1 MAVQLLDWRLCGAA
15 PGRLVSPTSV
25 GRVSSVVSLDAT
37 RVSLF
42 IDADH
47 FRRCAVA
54 GHEHLT
60 RQSASPSRVNIDG
73 PAVSEWVDQA
83 AVDLGLREA
92 SETSSPP
99 SPRRIYDILNTDRA
113 RRWRQ
118 RHHHGVLAAEGFVV
132 TSARVRCA
140 ERLHARAGLDLVQLT
155 QSRNIDA
162 ALLLVGDG
170 AYADAVATARRHGAH
185 VVLLVPP
192 VSSVLVADSLR
203 AAASRI
209 VALHPEV
216 FETLYH
222 VLTDKR
228 RGPDR
233 S

>member
-1 MAVQLLDWRLCGAA
+1 M
-15 PGRLVSPTSV
+15 SPTSV
-25 GRVSSVVSLDAT
+25 GRGSSVVSLDAA
-37 RVSLF
+37 RVCLF

-54 GHEHLT
+54 GHEHVT
-60 RQSASPSRVNIDG
+60 GQSASPSRVNIDG

-83 AVDLGLREA
+83 AVDLGLRDA
-92 SETSSPP
+92 SETSPPP
-99 SPRRIYDILNTDRA
+99 SPRRIYDILNTNRV

-118 RHHHGVLAAEGFVV
+118 RHYHGVLAAEGFVV

-140 ERLHARAGLDLVQLT
+140 ERLHARAALDLVQLT
-155 QSRNIDA
+155 QSSNNDA

-170 AYADAVATARRHGAH
+170 AYTDAVATARRHGTH

-192 VSSVLVADSLR
+192 ASSVLIADSLR

-222 VLTDKR
+222 VVTDKR
-228 RGPDR
+228 HATDRG
-233 S
+233 